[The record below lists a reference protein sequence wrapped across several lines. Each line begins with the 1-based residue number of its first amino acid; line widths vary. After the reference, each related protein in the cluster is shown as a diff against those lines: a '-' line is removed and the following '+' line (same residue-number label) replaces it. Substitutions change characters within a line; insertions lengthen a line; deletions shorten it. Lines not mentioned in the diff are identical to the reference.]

1 MVKGN
6 RGSSLTFKLAAVLLL
21 SGVAAILCFFLC
33 RLAGRGLIDRV
44 YMAPD
49 RAEARVSR
57 DIGSFRD
64 YVARNQ
70 VASSDVKAIG
80 AWNREHPFVR
90 LTVSGRDSIIASD
103 GYGAELLLSSSA
115 MLLWTGR
122 ETEYTFP
129 VNFSDGA
136 YSVSVHNFSENSLLG
151 TVDFAAVSVSALLFL
166 IFATLYHRRVTRSIQ
181 RLSRQVRRVSQGE
194 LQTPI
199 VPQTRDEIGDL
210 AGDVDAMRLSI
221 IARLQGEEAAW
232 QANSQLITAISHDVR
247 TPLTALLGYLDI
259 LAEGELSP
267 EARNAYLT
275 VCQHNALRLKE
286 LTDELFRFFLLFGQS
301 APDQT
306 VEEFD
311 AATLMEQILFEAE
324 AELGQQGFRVF
335 RTAPEGLSG
344 TIKVDVNHLRRVFDN
359 LFSNIRKYADPDR
372 PVTMAETA
380 EAGQLRVTLSNF
392 VFSLAGQVESTK
404 IGLKTCEKLLTAMGG
419 SFCQSRTGDTFT
431 AEIILPLYER

>member
-129 VNFSDGA
+129 VNFLTGPIRSA
-136 YSVSVHNFSENSLLG
+136 SIIFRK
-151 TVDFAAVSVSALLFL
+151 TVCLAPWILRRSVSAPCCF
-166 IFATLYHRRVTRSIQ
+166 
-181 RLSRQVRRVSQGE
+181 
-194 LQTPI
+194 
-199 VPQTRDEIGDL
+199 
-210 AGDVDAMRLSI
+210 
-221 IARLQGEEAAW
+221 
-232 QANSQLITAISHDVR
+232 
-247 TPLTALLGYLDI
+247 
-259 LAEGELSP
+259 
-267 EARNAYLT
+267 
-275 VCQHNALRLKE
+275 
-286 LTDELFRFFLLFGQS
+286 
-301 APDQT
+301 
-306 VEEFD
+306 
-311 AATLMEQILFEAE
+311 
-324 AELGQQGFRVF
+324 
-335 RTAPEGLSG
+335 
-344 TIKVDVNHLRRVFDN
+344 
-359 LFSNIRKYADPDR
+359 
-372 PVTMAETA
+372 
-380 EAGQLRVTLSNF
+380 
-392 VFSLAGQVESTK
+392 
-404 IGLKTCEKLLTAMGG
+404 
-419 SFCQSRTGDTFT
+419 
-431 AEIILPLYER
+431 